1 MRKTRHIFH
10 DKRVFFERDKNSKFK
25 FSITQGMYSKKK
37 NLKEGG
43 ANVQKYNFFKLKKR
57 KFSKIWPHLPPSS
70 SVHGTRP
77 TRVAHVTD

>member
-10 DKRVFFERDKNSKFK
+10 DKRVFFERGKNSKSK

-37 NLKEGG
+37 FEGG
-43 ANVQKYNFFKLKKR
+43 ANVQKYNFCKLKR